1 MRKHSLDNPNA
12 QFGDGISHPKK
23 NAKTR
28 LYKLSVQ
35 EGACQPMT
43 VQLKAESQR
52 FALRYA
58 KARWPDALIQVIK

>member
-1 MRKHSLDNPNA
+1 MRKHTFENPNA

-23 NAKTR
+23 NAKTK

-35 EGACQPMT
+35 EKACQPMT

-58 KARWPDALIQVIK
+58 KARWPDALIQIIK

>member
-1 MRKHSLDNPNA
+1 MNSKTLNNPNA

-23 NAKTR
+23 GTKTK
-28 LYKLSVQ
+28 LYSLLVQ
-35 EGACQPMT
+35 EGACRPMK

-58 KARWPDALIQVIK
+58 KARWPDALIQIIK